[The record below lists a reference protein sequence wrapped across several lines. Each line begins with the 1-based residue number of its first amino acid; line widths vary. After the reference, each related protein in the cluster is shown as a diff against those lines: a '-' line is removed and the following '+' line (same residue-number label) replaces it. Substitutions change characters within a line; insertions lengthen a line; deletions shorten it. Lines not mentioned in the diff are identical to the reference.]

1 MAAQVE
7 KSYQVNAEENGIN
20 TKQEFPSNEALDDLL
35 PKGAVDPVYQ
45 AKAEALN
52 AAIQEIGF
60 GKYQVS
66 VP

>member
-1 MAAQVE
+1 MAAQAE
-7 KSYQVNAEENGIN
+7 KPYPVNFEENGIG
-20 TKQEFPSNEALDDLL
+20 TKQTFPSSEVLDDLL